1 MWLFNVVGYI
11 VAGFLILIVVGFV
24 VIIVMELLFGD
35 QNDFQVR

>member
-11 VAGFLILIVVGFV
+11 VTGFLILIVVGFV